1 MSDQIKHLREVLG
14 DRLTENSPLA
24 RYSTARVGGAAEGLV
39 SAATTSELVELVALL
54 RQQDIQ
60 FKLIGEGSNILFS
73 DTGYDGVIIVNNTHQ
88 IDFNLKTIPPTIN
101 VDSGVNLVTLSRKA
115 SEQGLSGFEWA
126 CGVPGSVGGAV
137 YGNAGANGADIQS
150 NLVAAD
156 ILQPDGNIQTW
167 DCSRFE
173 YAYRSSI
180 LKRERDRSIILSA
193 TFQMQRLDIAAIK
206 AKMAEFT
213 AKRKASQPA
222 GASLGSIFKN
232 PAGDHAGRL
241 IEESGLKGTRIGG
254 AEISIKHANF
264 IINDS
269 HATAMDIYRLIR
281 FIQDEVNKKF
291 DIALETEIELFGNFN
306 LE

>member
-1 MSDQIKHLREVLG
+1 M
-14 DRLTENSPLA
+14 
-24 RYSTARVGGAAEGLV
+24 

-88 IDFNLKTIPPTIN
+88 IDFILKTIPPTIK

-213 AKRKASQPA
+213 ANRKASEPA

-241 IEESGLKGTRIGG
+241 IEEAGLKGKRIGG
-254 AEISIKHANF
+254 AEISSKHANF

-269 HATAMDIYRLIR
+269 HATAMDIYRLIMLV
-281 FIQDEVNKKF
+281 QDEVNKKF